1 MMGQKEVERMKS
13 FRKKVYPQRRGPA
26 LLRIALPVLLLL
38 LLLCGCASW
47 SASSGFVPPDASAQE
62 PSAADSSGAA
72 ASASAG
78 SVSGTASSATSEAS
92 KSPVSADAGA
102 EHVQEGET
110 TSQTEPS
117 PLTHLTLR
125 EKLCQMLIV
134 TPEALPGAGDPVVN
148 MTDECAAALEAY
160 PVGGVILFAK
170 NLRSPEQLKALISD
184 LQAAS
189 AVPLFVSVDEEGG
202 SVARIANSALFGAA
216 YIPNA
221 KTLGREGVPAVRAA
235 GETVGAYLKELGFN
249 MDFAPV
255 ADVLTGGGSKVI
267 GSRSFGTDPAHVG
280 ACAAAFAAGL
290 ESQGIIPVYK
300 HFPGHGGPVG
310 DTHEGFSAT
319 PRTLEELEAE
329 ELLPFRTAIYAG
341 ARCIMAAHL
350 AAPALSGDETP
361 ASLSHAILTDLLR
374 EEMGYDGLIV
384 TDALNMGAIA
394 ENYATGEAAV
404 LAVEAGADLLLMP
417 SDVEATLTALV
428 SAVEDGRIS
437 EARIDESVER
447 ILKVKEKLS

>member
-1 MMGQKEVERMKS
+1 MIAFKTI
-13 FRKKVYPQRRGPA
+13 GPA
-26 LLRIALPVLLLL
+26 RDKRAIVRLALLSLLLT
-38 LLLCGCASW
+38 LLLCGCAARQASTAG
-47 SASSGFVPPDASAQE
+47 SAASAAPVPTDAAMDE
-62 PSAADSSGAA
+62 PSGETAGPAATEPAAAVSGVPADAPDKAGAA
-72 ASASAG
+72 AETPDAEP
-78 SVSGTASSATSEAS
+78 TAPQGQPDDESM
-92 KSPVSADAGA
+92 
-102 EHVQEGET
+102 
-110 TSQTEPS
+110 SQTEPS

-319 PRTLEELEAE
+319 PRTREELEAE
-329 ELLPFRTAIYAG
+329 ELLPFRTAVYAG